1 MPLPMS
7 VESSGVK
14 LSIVVPLYDEADN
27 VKPMLARLFEALEKL
42 DMSYEVLAVND
53 GSRDS
58 TLAELKAG
66 STAYPKLTVI
76 DFRRNFGQTAAIMA
90 GFDHASGEIIVTI
103 DGDLQNDP
111 NDIKLLLDKLS
122 EGYDVVSGWRYA
134 RQDAPISRNLVSRI
148 ANYII
153 SAVSKVPLKDFGCT
167 LKAYRREV
175 LDGVRLYGEMHRFI
189 PIYATW
195 VGARVVEV
203 PVQHHARIAGRSKY
217 GLERTIKVILDLVV
231 VMFLDRY
238 LVKPIYLF
246 GGFGILSFTIGTA
259 AFAYMIYMKITENV
273 SMISTPMPIF
283 IVMCVLIGAMSI
295 LLGLVAEVVVRT
307 YFEAQD
313 RKSYVTRQIIRGP
326 RGP

>member
-1 MPLPMS
+1 M
-7 VESSGVK
+7 SGVA

-27 VKPMLARLFEALEKL
+27 VKPLLARLFEALEKL
-42 DMSYEVLAVND
+42 DTSYEVIAIND
-53 GSRDS
+53 GSRDG

-66 STAYPKLTVI
+66 SKIYPKLTVI

-111 NDIKLLLDKLS
+111 NDIKLLLDKIS
-122 EGYDVVSGWRYA
+122 EGYDVVSGWRRD
-134 RQDAPISRNLVSRI
+134 RQDAPIRRNLVSRI

-153 SAVSKVPLKDFGCT
+153 SVVSRVPLKDYGCT

-195 VGARVVEV
+195 MGARVIEV
-203 PVQHHARIAGRSKY
+203 PVQHHARVAGRSKY

-231 VMFLDRY
+231 VTFLDRY

-246 GGFGILSFTIGTA
+246 GGFGVLSFAVGAA
-259 AFAYMIYMKITENV
+259 AFVYMIYMKVTANV
-273 SMISTPMPIF
+273 SMISTPVPIF

-307 YFEAQD
+307 YFESQD
-313 RKSYVTRQIIRGP
+313 RKSYVVRQIIRGP
-326 RGP
+326 EGT